1 MCVCQVST
9 EGTVSRGQTSG
20 HSDSDHKCT
29 DFTFT
34 SANDSSSLAHP
45 HLERTRHLRE
55 HSEYN
60 CRYCGSEFKDRNHLT
75 FIWLTGKRLCV
86 CQVSTEGTG
95 SRGQTG
101 HSYNGQKC
109 ANFTCTSASG
119 SSSLA
124 GPNLARCRHLHARCR
139 CIYCGSEFTSR
150 HQMLHHG
157 MTIHGS
163 MRFVCPQCQRS
174 YVTKEVLKQHVDG
187 MHKKL
192 YRYRCGTCGKGFFV
206 PSLYH
211 DHVAAHTGVK
221 RYTCSICEMRFTN
234 KGTLK
239 THVLNCHPNE
249 EANIL

>member
-1 MCVCQVST
+1 MFAKCPPRVRVAAVRPVDIL
-9 EGTVSRGQTSG
+9 TVIESV
-20 HSDSDHKCT
+20 

-45 HLERTRHLRE
+45 NLERTRHLRE

-124 GPNLARCRHLHARCR
+124 GPNLASCRHLHERCR
-139 CIYCGSEFTSR
+139 CIYCGAAFTSR
-150 HQMLHHG
+150 HQMSHHV
-157 MTIHGS
+157 TNIHGS
-163 MRFVCPQCQRS
+163 RRFVCPQCQRS
-174 YVTKEVLKQHVDG
+174 YVTKDVSKQHVDR
-187 MHKKL
+187 MHNKL
-192 YRYRCGTCGKGFFV
+192 YRYRCETCEKGFLNR
-206 PSLYH
+206 SHYY

-221 RYTCSICEMRFTN
+221 RHTCSICEMKFMN
-234 KGTLK
+234 KSSLK
-239 THVLNCHPNE
+239 AHVLRRHPNE
-249 EANIL
+249 TAHML